1 MRNIFFLI
9 LITLFVLPACE
20 LTEVENPN
28 VTNDKFL
35 DAPQAMASWMEGM
48 RRQMAIT
55 IIPIV
60 ELTELTSDNY
70 FNNRTLSSKVFDLPQ
85 IATADIDV
93 LRLQTEIHRLRRM
106 AEYGLEEVAPADAR
120 TTDDDLAELFFYKGV
135 ADLYS
140 GEYFVG
146 LPVENVGRVLTA
158 DEHYNLAIQDFEQVV
173 GLTSQPVFRLAARLA
188 LARIAYHQGDISKA
202 VNEAEAVIQEA
213 PELNFSVVFDGVNGP
228 SNTMQFFLF
237 DSSNDEFAPLPRLDF
252 LDPKYFSIGN
262 PTLDQKPISIF
273 KGEEAYFIKAEA
285 QIAQNN
291 IAGAQQ
297 TLKDMLAD
305 VIANRPVVM
314 LDDSR
319 ETRSGGNRDDYPL
332 TDDVVVRF
340 SPDAEPVAGLVLDR
354 QAGEISVPLVSGTQV
369 TAGDIDAAGTEE
381 DLLELLYLMRQ
392 EVFIAEGRRLVD
404 LGIKY
409 PVAENEAT
417 GNANIDLSSDFLQPQ
432 IPSFIPL
439 DGQMDD
445 FIYDMENQVVT
456 IDVNMNRVLVENR
469 TSPFVLPFH

>member
-1 MRNIFFLI
+1 MKNIFFLI
-9 LITLFVLPACE
+9 LMTMLVLPACE

-35 DAPQAMASWMEGM
+35 EAPQAMTSWLEGV
-48 RRQMAIT
+48 RRQMANT
-55 IIPIV
+55 INPIV

-85 IATADIDV
+85 IVDADVDV

-106 AEYGLEEVAPADAR
+106 AEYGLNSVAPADAS
-120 TTDDDLAELFFYKGV
+120 TSNDDRAELFFYKGV

-146 LPVENVGRVLTA
+146 LPAENVGRVLSP
-158 DEHYNLAIQDFEQVV
+158 DEHFAAAIQDFEQVIT
-173 GLTSQPVFRLAARLA
+173 LTSQPVFRLASRLA
-188 LARIAYHQGDISKA
+188 LARIAYHQGDVNKA
-202 VNEAEAVIQEA
+202 LNEAEAVIQEA
-213 PELNFSVVFDGVNGP
+213 PELNFQVVFDGVNGP
-228 SNTMQFFLF
+228 SNLMQFFLF

-262 PTLDQKPISIF
+262 PAQDQKPISIF

-285 QIAQNN
+285 QIAQGNLP
-291 IAGAQQ
+291 GARQ
-297 TLKDMLAD
+297 TLKDMLTD
-305 VIANRPVVM
+305 VIANRPVIM

-319 ETRSGGNRDDYPL
+319 ETRSGGNRNDYPL
-332 TDDVVVRF
+332 TADVAVKF
-340 SPDAEPVAGLVLDR
+340 SPADDAVNGLVRDR
-354 QAGEISVPLVSGTQV
+354 QAGMIPVSLVSGTHIV
-369 TAGDIDAAGTEE
+369 AADIDAADTE
-381 DLLELLYLMRQ
+381 DALLELLYLMRQ

-417 GNANIDLSSDFLQPQ
+417 GNANVTQDALQAQ
-432 IPSFIPL
+432 IPGFIPL
-439 DGQMDD
+439 GGDLDD
-445 FIYDMENQVVT
+445 FSYDADNKTVT
-456 IDVNMNRVLVENR
+456 IKVNMNRVLVENK